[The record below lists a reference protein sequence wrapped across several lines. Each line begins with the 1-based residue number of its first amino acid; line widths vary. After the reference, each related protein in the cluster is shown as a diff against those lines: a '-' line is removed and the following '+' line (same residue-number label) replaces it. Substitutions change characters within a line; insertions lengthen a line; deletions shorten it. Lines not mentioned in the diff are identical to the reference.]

1 MAVAAPT
8 PLIAYKHDKRLSLFV
23 HWIEDRIDSGIWFH
37 PNTTPVHITQFGYGI
52 SAVSDKLIAAGQLL
66 AQVPKRWIL
75 SPRNVSSPEL
85 AEILASDEYKEDLTP
100 TMKLTIAY
108 IYESCKGEQSP
119 WYGYLTSLNI
129 PDVPFFWDADE
140 VELLKGTHAHE
151 EHLLN
156 YVFPSRCVLLTCKG
170 LTIDLYKNSIQ
181 LFFEKHRH
189 LFDPAISEVD
199 VGVWTIASIIV
210 QSHCFRV
217 RFLRQFN
224 LHRRSTITMNS
235 LSFLLPTCTSPPY

>member
-1 MAVAAPT
+1 MAVAAPS
-8 PLIAYKHDKRLSLFV
+8 PLIAYKHDNRLSLFV
-23 HWIEDRIDSGIWFH
+23 HWLEDRIDAGIWFH

-85 AEILASDEYKEDLTP
+85 AQILAGDEYKEDLTP

-129 PDVPFFWDADE
+129 PDVPFFWDADQ

-156 YVFPSRCVLLTCKG
+156 YVS
-170 LTIDLYKNSIQ
+170 
-181 LFFEKHRH
+181 H
-189 LFDPAISEVD
+189 LV
-199 VGVWTIASIIV
+199 V
-210 QSHCFRV
+210 C
-217 RFLRQFN
+217 
-224 LHRRSTITMNS
+224 
-235 LSFLLPTCTSPPY
+235 C